1 LANNI
6 LTGLKGK
13 NMVRKFRTIE
23 HTADIGLIA
32 WGDNLGEAFLNAG
45 KGMSSIIVD
54 LRTVA
59 AAEKININIEEMD
72 LENLLFSWLN
82 RLIFYFDTDGFL
94 FRRFEM
100 VSFSN
105 NRLSVSCFGE
115 WYDPERH
122 TVKTGVK
129 SATFYKLLVDKEN
142 KRVQVFL
149 DV

>member
-1 LANNI
+1 MA
-6 LTGLKGK
+6 
-13 NMVRKFRTIE
+13 RKYRTIE

-32 WGDNLGEAFLNAG
+32 WGDDLGEAFLNAG
-45 KGMSSIIVD
+45 KGMSSIMVD

-59 AAEKININIEEMD
+59 ASEKISINIEEMD
-72 LENLLFSWLN
+72 VENLLFSWLN
-82 RLIFYFDTDGFL
+82 RLIYYFDIDGFL

-100 VSFSN
+100 VSFGDN
-105 NRLSVSCFGE
+105 QLTANCFGE
-115 WYDPERH
+115 RYDPERH
-122 TVKTGVK
+122 TIKTGVK